1 MGKYIK
7 CPRCELNWILEENE
21 YCDVCKAE
29 LGMEGFSLLDDEEE
43 ELLCPVCG
51 VNYIDHGE
59 KMCADCKAKHKD
71 DDIDFATET
80 PSSSEDTGDIEVI
93 SFDELEQEESDDKFD
108 IYEDTFDDPDGFAA
122 NDFDAADI
130 DEEFAIDEE
139 EEDEESVSNED
150 DEFEKDFDYNIDD
163 VDTSDLDEEEIDDDD
178 DDDDI

>member
-71 DDIDFATET
+71 DDIDFAT
-80 PSSSEDTGDIEVI
+80 
-93 SFDELEQEESDDKFD
+93 
-108 IYEDTFDDPDGFAA
+108 
-122 NDFDAADI
+122 
-130 DEEFAIDEE
+130 
-139 EEDEESVSNED
+139 
-150 DEFEKDFDYNIDD
+150 
-163 VDTSDLDEEEIDDDD
+163 
-178 DDDDI
+178 